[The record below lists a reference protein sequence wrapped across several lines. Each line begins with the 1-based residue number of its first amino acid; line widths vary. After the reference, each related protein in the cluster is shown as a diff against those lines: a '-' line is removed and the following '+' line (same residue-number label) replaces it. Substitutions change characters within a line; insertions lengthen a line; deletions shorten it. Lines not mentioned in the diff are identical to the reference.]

1 MTVPRRLR
9 FEANPEQSAVTPLE
23 LFFDLVFVFALTR
36 VTDWMAEEPAERVLR
51 GVLILIVMWWC
62 WVGYSWLGN
71 VVKADEGV
79 MRLGMFAAM
88 AAVFVAAITIPEAFD
103 DLPGGLSG
111 PVVFAVCYFVVRGI
125 HLGLFLLVSRD
136 DPQLR
141 GQVLRFAASMATGTV
156 LLLIASQT
164 TGLVQTL
171 LWVAALLG
179 DYLGTALGGSKWRL
193 ASAAHFAERHG
204 LIIIVALGESIV
216 SIGIGVAELP
226 VSLPIIVASVLGLAV
241 TGALWWAYFD
251 VGSLLCERALGACDG
266 ERQIALARGGYTF
279 LHLPMVV
286 GIIMLALGLK
296 KVLLYVGG
304 GEGHVLS
311 DPLYGVPLGA
321 LVGGTALY
329 LLALVGFKYYL
340 TGSLG
345 VLRIVAAVVLVAL
358 APVLALL
365 PALLTL
371 LIVAAV
377 LVALVAVET
386 HRFAELRH
394 TVRHA
399 AHEG

>member
-1 MTVPRRLR
+1 M
-9 FEANPEQSAVTPLE
+9 
-23 LFFDLVFVFALTR
+23 
-36 VTDWMAEEPAERVLR
+36 
-51 GVLILIVMWWC
+51 
-62 WVGYSWLGN
+62 
-71 VVKADEGV
+71 
-79 MRLGMFAAM
+79 
-88 AAVFVAAITIPEAFD
+88 
-103 DLPGGLSG
+103 
-111 PVVFAVCYFVVRGI
+111 
-125 HLGLFLLVSRD
+125 
-136 DPQLR
+136 
-141 GQVLRFAASMATGTV
+141 
-156 LLLIASQT
+156 
-164 TGLVQTL
+164 
-171 LWVAALLG
+171 
-179 DYLGTALGGSKWRL
+179 
-193 ASAAHFAERHG
+193 
-204 LIIIVALGESIV
+204 ALGESIV

-241 TGALWWAYFD
+241 AGALWWAYFD
-251 VGSLLCERALGACDG
+251 VGSLLCERALGECDG

-345 VLRIVAAVVLVAL
+345 VLRIVTAVVLVAL

-371 LIVAAV
+371 LIVAVV